1 MAVRGRYHLPMLIRL
16 ASPADAAAVRQ
27 IYTPAVERTPI
38 SFEVVAPAVAE
49 MARRIVDH
57 ADEHP
62 WLVAEDGG
70 AVLGYAYAGQFRA
83 RAAYRWSVE
92 TSVYVAGG
100 ARRRGGGRTLYASL
114 LSLLAAQGYH
124 RAFAGITLPNPASV
138 GLHEAMGFARLGVF
152 REVGWKLGSWHDV
165 GWWQRQLAA
174 PSRGAAP
181 EPPRRLRELD
191 PAAVEAALGR
201 PRGT

>member
-1 MAVRGRYHLPMLIRL
+1 MLIRL
-16 ASPADAAAVRQ
+16 ASAADAAAVRH
-27 IYTPAVERTPI
+27 IYAPAVERTPV
-38 SFEVVAPAVAE
+38 SFEVEVPPVAE

-62 WLVAEDGG
+62 WLVAEDGS
-70 AVLGYAYAGQFRA
+70 ALLGYAYAGQFRT
-83 RAAYRWSVE
+83 RAAYGWSVE

-100 ARRRGGGRTLYASL
+100 ARRRGVGRTLYASL
-114 LSLLAAQGYH
+114 LSLLTAQGYH

-174 PSRGAAP
+174 PPRGAP
-181 EPPRRLRELD
+181 PGPPRRLRELD

-201 PRGT
+201 SRGT